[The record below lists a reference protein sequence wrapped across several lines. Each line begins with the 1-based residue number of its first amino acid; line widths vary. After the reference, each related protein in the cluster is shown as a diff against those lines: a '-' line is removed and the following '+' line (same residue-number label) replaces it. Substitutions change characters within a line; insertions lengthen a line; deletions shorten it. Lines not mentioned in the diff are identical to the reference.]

1 MANIDEIAAM
11 MKACGHPLRLKI
23 LCAIQL
29 GEETCVS
36 ELWSCLE
43 QSQPVVSQHLAV
55 LKRRGIVTSEV
66 QGNKRVYK
74 VCDPFIRTLVTSMV
88 DSVDELKE
96 KLRIIRETDS
106 SSMMR
111 MAAICRATPAGRV
124 SIAGNHPR

>member
-1 MANIDEIAAM
+1 MNRGQFRDAASQRTVMAKIDELAAM

-36 ELWSCLE
+36 ELWNCLD

-55 LKRRGIVTSEV
+55 LKRRGIVSSEV

-74 VCDPFIRTLVTSMV
+74 VTDPFIRSIVSSLA
-88 DSVDELKE
+88 DSADEIKE
-96 KLRIIRETDS
+96 KLRTIKQAR
-106 SSMMR
+106 
-111 MAAICRATPAGRV
+111 P
-124 SIAGNHPR
+124 

>member
-1 MANIDEIAAM
+1 MSKIDQLAAM

-23 LCAIQL
+23 LCAIEM

-55 LKRRGIVTSEV
+55 LKRRGIVTSQV
-66 QGNKRVYK
+66 QGNKRVYRIT
-74 VCDPFIRTLVTSMV
+74 DPFIRSLVKTMV

-96 KLRIIRETDS
+96 KIKSIQQSNGQPRQRSFTD
-106 SSMMR
+106 
-111 MAAICRATPAGRV
+111 
-124 SIAGNHPR
+124 

>member
-1 MANIDEIAAM
+1 MANIDELASM

-36 ELWSCLE
+36 ELWNCLE

-55 LKRRGIVTSEV
+55 LKRRGIVSSEV
-66 QGNKRVYK
+66 HGNKRVYK
-74 VCDPFIRTLVTSMV
+74 VSDPFIRTLVSTMA

-96 KLRIIRETDS
+96 KIK
-106 SSMMR
+106 
-111 MAAICRATPAGRV
+111 
-124 SIAGNHPR
+124 SIQKDRS

>member
-1 MANIDEIAAM
+1 MKKAINNGGVRLQNRYKQVILYIIMAKIDEIAAM

-36 ELWSCLE
+36 ELWNCLE

-55 LKRRGIVTSEV
+55 LKRRGIVSSEV

-74 VCDPFIRTLVTSMV
+74 VCDPFIRTLVTTMV

-96 KLRIIRETDS
+96 KIKSLRRD
-106 SSMMR
+106 
-111 MAAICRATPAGRV
+111 RA
-124 SIAGNHPR
+124 

>member
-1 MANIDEIAAM
+1 MAKIDELAAM

-55 LKRRGIVTSEV
+55 LKRRGIVSSEV
-66 QGNKRVYK
+66 HGNKRVYK
-74 VCDPFIRTLVTSMV
+74 ITDPFIRSLVNAMV

-96 KLRIIRETDS
+96 KITSIQRD
-106 SSMMR
+106 
-111 MAAICRATPAGRV
+111 RA
-124 SIAGNHPR
+124 

>member
-1 MANIDEIAAM
+1 MKKPINKDALSLQNHNKRVILYSNMAKIDELAAM

-36 ELWSCLE
+36 ELWNCLE

-55 LKRRGIVTSEV
+55 LKRRGIVSSEV

-74 VCDPFIRTLVTSMV
+74 VCDPFIRTLVTTMV

-96 KLRIIRETDS
+96 KIKSLRRD
-106 SSMMR
+106 
-111 MAAICRATPAGRV
+111 RA
-124 SIAGNHPR
+124 

>member
-1 MANIDEIAAM
+1 MKKPINKDALSLQNRNKRVILYSNMAKIDELAAM

-36 ELWSCLE
+36 ELWNCLE

-55 LKRRGIVTSEV
+55 LKRRGIVSSEV

-74 VCDPFIRTLVTSMV
+74 VCDPFIRALVTTMV

-96 KLRIIRETDS
+96 KVNASPPVVTS
-106 SSMMR
+106 
-111 MAAICRATPAGRV
+111 
-124 SIAGNHPR
+124 

>member
-1 MANIDEIAAM
+1 MERGINVESLQVYNKQVILYRIMTKIDELAAM

-23 LCAIQL
+23 LCAIEM

-55 LKRRGIVTSEV
+55 LKRRGIVTSQV
-66 QGNKRVYK
+66 QGNKRVYRIS
-74 VCDPFIRTLVTSMV
+74 DPFIRSLVTTMV

-96 KLRIIRETDS
+96 KIK
-106 SSMMR
+106 
-111 MAAICRATPAGRV
+111 
-124 SIAGNHPR
+124 SIQQSNG

>member
-1 MANIDEIAAM
+1 MAKIDELAAM

-55 LKRRGIVTSEV
+55 LKRRGIVSSEV
-66 QGNKRVYK
+66 HGNKRVYK
-74 VCDPFIRTLVTSMV
+74 VTDPFIRSLVNAMV

-96 KLRIIRETDS
+96 KITSIQKD
-106 SSMMR
+106 
-111 MAAICRATPAGRV
+111 RA
-124 SIAGNHPR
+124 

>member
-1 MANIDEIAAM
+1 MAKIDEIAAM

-36 ELWSCLE
+36 ELWNCLE

-55 LKRRGIVTSEV
+55 LKRRGIVSSEV

-74 VCDPFIRTLVTSMV
+74 VCDPFIRSIVSTMA
-88 DSVDELKE
+88 DSVDEIRE
-96 KLRIIRETDS
+96 KLK
-106 SSMMR
+106 
-111 MAAICRATPAGRV
+111 
-124 SIAGNHPR
+124 SIQKDRL

>member
-1 MANIDEIAAM
+1 

-55 LKRRGIVTSEV
+55 LKRRGIVCSEV

-74 VCDPFIRTLVTSMV
+74 ICNPFIRTLVSTMV
-88 DSVDELKE
+88 DSVEELKE
-96 KLRIIRETDS
+96 KIETIQ
-106 SSMMR
+106 R
-111 MAAICRATPAGRV
+111 KGA
-124 SIAGNHPR
+124 

>member
-1 MANIDEIAAM
+1 MAKIDELAAM

-55 LKRRGIVTSEV
+55 LKRRGIVGSEV
-66 QGNKRVYK
+66 HGNKRVYK
-74 VCDPFIRTLVTSMV
+74 ITDPFIRSLVNAMV

-96 KLRIIRETDS
+96 KITSIQRD
-106 SSMMR
+106 
-111 MAAICRATPAGRV
+111 RA
-124 SIAGNHPR
+124 